1 MNKTKLVEIIRK
13 KIGMSKNEAIQTVEI
28 TFDSIKDAL
37 QNNEIIDI
45 YGFGRFEVKEV
56 KERNGINPKT
66 KEKIII
72 PATKKV
78 VFKSSKS
85 LKEKVK

>member
-1 MNKTKLVEIIRK
+1 MNKSKLVEIIRK

-37 QNNEIIDI
+37 QNSEIIDI